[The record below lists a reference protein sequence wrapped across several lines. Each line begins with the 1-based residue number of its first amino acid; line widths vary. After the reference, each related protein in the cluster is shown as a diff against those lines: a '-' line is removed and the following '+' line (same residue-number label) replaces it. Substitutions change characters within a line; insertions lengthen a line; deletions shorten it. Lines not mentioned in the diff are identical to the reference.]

1 MIGKVFDNRYE
12 LVEFIGKGGMA
23 LVYRAIDQRTGHHVA
38 VKILRPE
45 FAEDEEFLERFDRE
59 AQTASK
65 MSHHNIV
72 NLLDIGQEDKLR
84 YLVMEYVNGRTL
96 KEVIQQK
103 GALPPTVAAQ
113 ISIRILSALQHAH
126 DNGIIHRDIKSQNI
140 LVNANGHIKVSDF
153 GIARVAGSN
162 TISKTDNV
170 MGSVHYFSPEQA
182 KGEEVAFGSDLYS
195 VGVVLYEMLTGQLPF
210 DGETP
215 VAVAMQHI
223 GAKPRSVMELNP
235 SVQPAFAHVVE
246 KALAKHLD
254 KRYTSALEM
263 AQDIRRALEEPD
275 GTWLGRLPDKNQP
288 VPAAQ
293 QETQTM
299 ALTIRRKVARFKKK
313 CCKEIKKNGLRWAAV
328 FLMTAAAIAI
338 IAVGSIHFVN
348 NVLNVVEVPYLLDE
362 AEEDAIRELEM
373 KGLKCNIERIG
384 DENVPVGN
392 VIVQDPVYGTSLKKG
407 EPVTITVSNG
417 PKIQKVQNVVGMKKD
432 KARDLLAKYG
442 FDMFEEGYQ
451 ISAEEYDTVLIQKPA
466 AGEEPQGEEDKTV
479 RVTLSRG
486 SAQLPNLIGLKE
498 EEATALI
505 HQLGLD
511 NIEIQTVRVPN
522 DMQLDVGKVA
532 QQKYQILDENNVPV
546 KEFMPGEVVSVPPK
560 VVLAIYKLDS
570 TQDIPEAIIQEN
582 NEEYEQ

>member
-546 KEFMPGEVVSVPPK
+546 EERFPGDIVSVPPK

>member
-1 MIGKVFDNRYE
+1 MIGKIFDSRYE

-23 LVYRAIDQRTGHHVA
+23 LVYRAIDQRTGHNVA

-45 FAEDEEFLERFDRE
+45 YAQDEEFLERFDRE

-72 NLLDIGQEDKLR
+72 NLLDIGQEGDLR

-153 GIARVAGSN
+153 GIARVAGSH

-195 VGVVLYEMLTGQLPF
+195 VGIVLYEMLTGQLPF

-223 GAKPRSVMELNP
+223 GASHRSVMELNP
-235 SVQPAFAHVVE
+235 SVQPAFAHVVD

-254 KRYTSALEM
+254 KRYSSAVAM
-263 AQDIRRALEEPD
+263 AQDIKRALEEPD

-288 VPAAQ
+288 MAVKN
-293 QETQTM
+293 QETQRNSNTVKM
-299 ALTIRRKVARFKKK
+299 KKQQEMKKK
-313 CCKEIKKNGLRWAAV
+313 AVRCIWALCV
-328 FLMTAAAIAI
+328 TILTLAI
-338 IAVGSIHFVN
+338 IAGGSMMFFS
-348 NVLNVVEVPYLLDE
+348 NVINVAKAPDVLDKT
-362 AEEDAIRELEM
+362 EESAIRALQKEGFNWSISRRSDD
-373 KGLKCNIERIG
+373 KIAAGI
-384 DENVPVGN
+384 
-392 VIVQDPVYGTSLKKG
+392 VIMQSPICGTSMKKG
-407 EPVTITVSNG
+407 ETIYITVSTG
-417 PKIQKVQNVVGMKKD
+417 PLVQEVPDIVGMERTE
-432 KARDLLAKYG
+432 AIELLAKYG
-442 FDMFEEGYQ
+442 FNMFEEKYQ
-451 ISAEEYDTVLIQKPA
+451 ISGEPYDTILVQKPA
-466 AGEEPQGEEDKTV
+466 AGEQIGEGDKTIQV
-479 RVTLSRG
+479 SLSRG
-486 SAQLPNLIGLKE
+486 PVKLPNLIGMKQ
-498 EEATALI
+498 EEAI
-505 HQLGLD
+505 QLMKELGFTFESASDLVVES
-511 NIEIQTVRVPN
+511 ILVGN
-522 DMQLDVGKVA
+522 DAQLDIGKVA
-532 QQKYQILDENNVPV
+532 QQKFVVYDENNTPVEYVPGDELV
-546 KEFMPGEVVSVPPK
+546 VSPKVILAVYMLNETTDTTTNNGEV
-560 VVLAIYKLDS
+560 AQG
-570 TQDIPEAIIQEN
+570 T
-582 NEEYEQ
+582 EEINQ